1 MSVIPVVISSP
12 VSRVTRYTWTNVTQ
26 ADTCEVIIPGGT
38 EPLIGS
44 ISVSGTFGSC
54 TVALQGS
61 NDGTNFYSLK
71 DLGGSTIAITA
82 AGAVEFTSAMYSFKP
97 VASGGSSQSITITVV
112 LRG

>member
-1 MSVIPVVISSP
+1 MATIPVVISTP
-12 VSRVTRYTWTNVTQ
+12 VSRVTRYTWSNVTQ
-26 ADTCEVIIPGGT
+26 ADVCEAIIPGGT

-54 TVALQGS
+54 SVALQGS

-71 DLGGSTIAITA
+71 DLSNTVIAITSE
-82 AGAVEFTSAMYSFKP
+82 GASEFTSAMYSFKP